1 MSFSPE
7 CWQPLG
13 PARPPTGQ
21 QLPAYC
27 KPVGRGGH
35 KQAKQFKPG
44 QSRGRFAK
52 FTHALQ
58 KLQVISRISSCSC
71 ETNVL
76 ECGQRLLRSYML
88 GKRLTGGLVA
98 HTPRLADG
106 AYGTARCCETLPF
119 RFGVCLNKTEH
130 SWSCPWTSTCLAKR
144 SSSCKWLPLGA
155 R

>member
-1 MSFSPE
+1 MLKQNGAQLELPLDINMFGKTEFQLQMAALGRTLRPSVEAKYVDQCCAPGFEGGGVDEIQCLMSFSPE
-7 CWQPLG
+7 CWKPLG

-58 KLQVISRISSCSC
+58 KL
-71 ETNVL
+71 
-76 ECGQRLLRSYML
+76 
-88 GKRLTGGLVA
+88 
-98 HTPRLADG
+98 H
-106 AYGTARCCETLPF
+106 
-119 RFGVCLNKTEH
+119 
-130 SWSCPWTSTCLAKR
+130 
-144 SSSCKWLPLGA
+144 
-155 R
+155 